1 MLHPTLFPTKY
12 FPNGTFQPIVLPI
25 ASIRAA
31 VEQKQNMSDFHAGVG
46 QLQERMVG
54 TMKIKQ
60 SEIHNTKMI
69 AFVTKGKSGLIPF
82 GRKGLTNF
90 AEASI
95 KLLTTE
101 QLKAL
106 GIDSE
111 TGIFAF
117 CSEMIFMLFKRQCT
131 PNDPNFELVTNTI
144 LLAPT
149 PLDAKKATGQGKL
162 AIFDAAKWD
171 TMSMQ
176 AMYIATMMR
185 CTDEAQFNLFKAC
198 TKMMR
203 DENVETFLVIE
214 ANPGDGIWG
223 IDRSTKEFLDEL
235 YTTCTEEE
243 DLIDVAT
250 NKLFRGKNQ
259 LGEVLTDFML
269 AIEPMDYVTY
279 MRALEGVQFVT
290 VME

>member
-60 SEIHNTKMI
+60 SEVHDTKMI

-95 KLLTTE
+95 KLLTIE

-111 TGIFAF
+111 TGISAF
-117 CSEMIFMLFKRQCT
+117 CSEMIFTLFKRQST

>member
-1 MLHPTLFPTKY
+1 MLFPTKY
-12 FPNGTFQPIVLPI
+12 FPTGDFQPIVLPI

-31 VEQKQNMSDFHAGVG
+31 VEQKQKMSDFHAGIGELEVKT
-46 QLQERMVG
+46 VG
-54 TMKIKQ
+54 TMTIKQ

-95 KLLTTE
+95 KLLTIE

-131 PNDPNFELVTNTI
+131 PNDPNFELVTNNI

-185 CTDEAQFNLFKAC
+185 CTDEAQFNLFKTC

-203 DENVETFLVIE
+203 DEGAETFLVIE

-223 IDRSTKEFLDEL
+223 IDRSTKEFLEDL
-235 YTTCTEEE
+235 YATCTIEE

-269 AIEPMDYVTY
+269 AIEPMDYETY
-279 MRALEGVQFVT
+279 MRAIADVQFVT
-290 VME
+290 VAK

>member
-1 MLHPTLFPTKY
+1 MLFQTKY
-12 FPNGTFQPIVLPI
+12 FPTGDFQPIVLPI

-31 VEQKQNMSDFHAGVG
+31 VEQKQKMSDFHAGIGELEVKT
-46 QLQERMVG
+46 VG
-54 TMKIKQ
+54 TMTIKQ

-101 QLKAL
+101 QLKEH

-131 PNDPNFELVTNTI
+131 PNDPNFELVTNNI

-185 CTDEAQFNLFKAC
+185 CTDEAQFNLFKTC

-203 DENVETFLVIE
+203 DEGAETFLVIE

-223 IDRSTKEFLDEL
+223 IDRSTKEFLDDL

-269 AIEPMDYVTY
+269 AIEPMDYETY
-279 MRALEGVQFVT
+279 MRAIADVQFVT
-290 VME
+290 VAK